1 MHTKTEAMNN
11 QHETILA
18 NINAAISEVRPYL
31 NADGGDV
38 ELVEITPDNIV
49 KVRLTGACDGCPFS
63 MMTLKAG
70 IEQAIRKKFP
80 EMKELVAVA

>member
-1 MHTKTEAMNN
+1 MSN
-11 QHETILA
+11 QREIFLE
-18 NINAAISEVRPYL
+18 NISSAISEVRPYL

-38 ELVEITPDNIV
+38 ELVDLTLDNTV

-80 EMKELVAVA
+80 EMKELVAVE

>member
-1 MHTKTEAMNN
+1 MNN
-11 QHETILA
+11 NFREEIMQK
-18 NINAAISEVRPYL
+18 INVAISEVRPYL

-38 ELVEITPDNIV
+38 ELVDLTVDNIV

-63 MMTLKAG
+63 LMTLKAG

-80 EMKELVAVA
+80 EMKELIAVE

>member
-1 MHTKTEAMNN
+1 MDNN
-11 QHETILA
+11 YFEEISGK
-18 NINAAISEVRPYL
+18 INSAIDEVRPYL

-38 ELVEITPDNIV
+38 ELVEVTGDLTV

-63 MMTLKAG
+63 IMTLRAG

-80 EMKELVAVA
+80 EMKELIAID

>member
-1 MHTKTEAMNN
+1 MSSNPQEEIIKK
-11 QHETILA
+11 
-18 NINAAISEVRPYL
+18 INSAINEVRPYL

-38 ELVEITPDNIV
+38 ELVELTEDMTV

-63 MMTLKAG
+63 LMTLKAG

-80 EMKELVAVA
+80 EMKTLLAVD

>member
-1 MHTKTEAMNN
+1 MSNN
-11 QHETILA
+11 QREEIIQKITS
-18 NINAAISEVRPYL
+18 AISEVRPYL

-38 ELVEITPDNIV
+38 ELVDLTADNTV

-80 EMKELVAVA
+80 EMKELVAVE

>member
-1 MHTKTEAMNN
+1 MSSNPQQEIIEK
-11 QHETILA
+11 
-18 NINAAISEVRPYL
+18 INSAINEVRPYL

-38 ELVEITPDNIV
+38 ELVELTGDMTV

-63 MMTLKAG
+63 MMTLRAG

-80 EMKELVAVA
+80 EMKELIAVG

>member
-1 MHTKTEAMNN
+1 MNN
-11 QHETILA
+11 HLREEIMQKIMT
-18 NINAAISEVRPYL
+18 AISEVRPYL

-38 ELVEITPDNIV
+38 ELVELTADNTV

-80 EMKELVAVA
+80 EMKELLAVD

>member
-1 MHTKTEAMNN
+1 MNN